1 MGVLS
6 WQTCAD
12 VVVVEVVVDY
22 AFLVDTRQD
31 LHNFDEI
38 LTGSGVLTQ
47 PQVQQSNQL
56 STNVVRDGKIFFSV
70 NCQESSVIQPNFFF
84 RSFRKMMKT

>member
-1 MGVLS
+1 MGVLG

-31 LHNFDEI
+31 LHNFDE
-38 LTGSGVLTQ
+38 
-47 PQVQQSNQL
+47 
-56 STNVVRDGKIFFSV
+56 DF
-70 NCQESSVIQPNFFF
+70 
-84 RSFRKMMKT
+84 